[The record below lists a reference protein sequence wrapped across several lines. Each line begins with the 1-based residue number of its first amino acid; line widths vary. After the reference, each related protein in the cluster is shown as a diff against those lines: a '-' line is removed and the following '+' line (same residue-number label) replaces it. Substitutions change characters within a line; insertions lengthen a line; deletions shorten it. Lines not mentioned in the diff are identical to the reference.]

1 MSVIKD
7 IGKALKSKRVLLAV
21 VVAAI
26 VAVNEQ
32 LTLVDADTLN
42 RLVALAGTLIVG
54 DAIRQTNP
62 DKAAAG
68 AN

>member
-7 IGKALKSKRVLLAV
+7 IGKALRSKRVLLAV
-21 VVAAI
+21 IVAAI

-32 LTLVDADTLN
+32 LTLVDSDTLN

-54 DAIRQTNP
+54 DLSLIHI
-62 DKAAAG
+62 
-68 AN
+68 